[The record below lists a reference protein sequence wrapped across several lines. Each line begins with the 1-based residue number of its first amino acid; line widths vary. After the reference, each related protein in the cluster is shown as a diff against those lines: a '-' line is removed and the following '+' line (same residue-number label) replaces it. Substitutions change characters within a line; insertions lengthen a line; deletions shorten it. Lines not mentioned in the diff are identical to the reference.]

1 MEKFCTVA
9 LFLRNLLTS
18 IFIHADKS
26 LLHLAPKHALL
37 QTLRS
42 VLASFFLFSL
52 SLLPSLFSSLTPDRK
67 ESASAN
73 CPPKSGKGDLCVSVA
88 GGDSGVSRAL
98 SQLLLIMSEIPVSS
112 RKYEVV
118 RSLTE
123 SLIDEN
129 LSEGSRVLREVNCAV
144 LSSAFARSLRQIE
157 AAAAAEQRRSGGGDC
172 AGGDIFICSN
182 NRASRLIKGV
192 GYYGRAAWRYANS
205 KGVVGGPGISAEKL
219 AAELLWLARKMAA
232 CGCVEE
238 AVCKWASASN
248 LAWLALSA
256 EARLQ
261 GSLVKVSAFLIKQA
275 KETSKESQNQEN
287 EEDGTKM
294 SKPPKPDITHETK
307 IKLLMT
313 WLPLLCRATGGT
325 DAPVLSMGERAELEM
340 TLEEIILSL
349 GEHEEQE
356 CVLSVWVHHFTRC
369 PASDWPNLR
378 QCYSRWY
385 GSSRARL
392 VQANAA

>member
-1 MEKFCTVA
+1 MEKPCTA
-9 LFLRNLLTS
+9 PLFLRNLLTS

-26 LLHLAPKHALL
+26 LLHLAPKYALL
-37 QTLRS
+37 QILRS
-42 VLASFFLFSL
+42 ILASFFLFSL
-52 SLLPSLFSSLTPDRK
+52 SLLPSLFSPLTPDRK
-67 ESASAN
+67 ESAN
-73 CPPKSGKGDLCVSVA
+73 YPPKSAKGDLYASAAV
-88 GGDSGVSRAL
+88 GDFGVSRAL

-118 RSLTE
+118 RLLTE
-123 SLIDEN
+123 NLIDEN
-129 LSEGSRVLREVNCAV
+129 LSEGSQVLREVNCAV
-144 LSSAFARSLRQIE
+144 LSSAFTRSLRQIE
-157 AAAAAEQRRSGGGDC
+157 AAAAAEQGQSGGGDC
-172 AGGDIFICSN
+172 ARDEIFICSN

-205 KGVVGGPGISAEKL
+205 RGVVGGPGISAEKL

-232 CGCVEE
+232 CGCEEE
-238 AVCKWASASN
+238 AICMWASASN
-248 LAWLALSA
+248 LAGLALSA

-261 GSLVKVSAFLIKQA
+261 GSLVKISAFLIKQA
-275 KETSKESQNQEN
+275 KEMKDNKK
-287 EEDGTKM
+287 DGTKT
-294 SKPPKPDITHETK
+294 SKPPKPDLTNETK

-313 WLPLLCRATGGT
+313 WLPLLCRASSGT
-325 DAPVLSMGERAELEM
+325 DTPVLSMGERTELEM
-340 TLEEIILSL
+340 TLEEIISSL
-349 GEHEEQE
+349 GEQEEQE

-392 VQANAA
+392 VQASAA